1 MFNPALAYSSEPFK
15 IVDLFCGGG
24 GTSTGAVQACKEL
37 GIDVKLTAINHWD
50 KAIATHSTNHPDAVH
65 HCQSLEQ
72 VNPRDV
78 VPGGYLDLLVAS
90 PECIWHSNARGGKP
104 INDQRRSS
112 AWQVL
117 RWAEALYIKDILIEN
132 VKEFRKWGPLDQFN
146 HPIKSK
152 EGEIFDSF
160 INALKAL
167 DYQVDYRVFNAADY
181 GDHTKRERLLI
192 RARRGG
198 GHISWPDPTHSQ
210 FSRVGTE
217 KWRPAE
223 EIIDWSIPN
232 PSIFT
237 RKRPLKPNTL
247 ARIATGLKKFG
258 GDRLEPFLVTLRNHS
273 NPQSLLEPIPTI
285 TAGGN
290 HIGLC
295 QPFIVPQFSN
305 AAPKPVSEPLGTI
318 TTTSRG
324 IGLCE
329 PVVIPINH
337 GKNDHRAYS
346 LKDPFPTVTTA
357 DTWGLVEAFLL
368 QYNGTADVQPLSEP
382 IPTIT
387 GKDRFGLVVV
397 DGHALDIRFRMLYP
411 KELAAATSFPE
422 TYVFKGTRED
432 TVKQIGNAVPVRL
445 AKAHIKHI
453 ILTRIAM
460 SAAA

>member
-1 MFNPALAYSSEPFK
+1 VTEQ
-15 IVDLFCGGG
+15 IEVVDLFCGAG
-24 GTSTGAVQACKEL
+24 GTSTGALEACKEL
-37 GIDVKLTAINHWD
+37 GIEAKLTAINHWVP
-50 KAIATHSTNHPDAVH
+50 AIATHSTNHPKAVH
-65 HCQSLEQ
+65 LCQSLEQ
-72 VNPRDV
+72 VNPREV

-112 AWQVL
+112 AWQIL

-132 VKEFRKWGPLDQFN
+132 VKEFRKWGPLDACN
-146 HPIKSK
+146 KPIKSK
-152 EGEIFDSF
+152 AGEIFTAF

-167 DYQVDYRVFNAADY
+167 DYQVEYDVFNAANY
-181 GDHTKRERLLI
+181 GDRTKRERLLI

-198 GHISWPDPTHSQ
+198 GGITWPAPTHSQ
-210 FSRVGTE
+210 APGPGQK
-217 KWRPAE
+217 KWRPAA

-237 RKRPLKPNTL
+237 RKHPLKPNTL
-247 ARIATGLKKFG
+247 NRIAAGLKKFG
-258 GDRLEPFLVTLRNHS
+258 GNRLEPFLVTLRNHA
-273 NPQSLLEPIPTI
+273 NPQALTDPLPTI

-290 HIGLC
+290 HIALC
-295 QPFIVPQFSN
+295 EPFIVPQFTQATAKSVN
-305 AAPKPVSEPLGTI
+305 EPLGTI

-329 PVVIPINH
+329 PILIPVNH
-337 GKNDHRAYS
+337 GKDDVRAYS
-346 LKDPFPTVTTA
+346 LKDPFPTITTVDA
-357 DTWGLVEAFLL
+357 WGLVEAFLL

-397 DGHALDIRFRMLYP
+397 DGHRLDIRFRMLQP
-411 KELAAATSFPE
+411 KELAAATSFP
-422 TYVFKGTRED
+422 TNYVFKGTRSD
-432 TVKQIGNAVPVRL
+432 SVKQIGNAVPVGL
-445 AKAHIKHI
+445 AKAHVKHI
-453 ILTRIAM
+453 LLTRGAL